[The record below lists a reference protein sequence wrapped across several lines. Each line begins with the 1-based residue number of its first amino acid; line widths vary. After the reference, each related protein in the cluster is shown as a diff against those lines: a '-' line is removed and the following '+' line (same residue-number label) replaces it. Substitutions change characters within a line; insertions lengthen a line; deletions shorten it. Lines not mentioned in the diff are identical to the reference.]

1 MRAVSGTSASVHH
14 CHVVFV
20 WNAPASAEGVVV
32 AVLAMADWPTRVM
45 SPRDHWCRCGPRVA
59 PAMVALLLLA
69 LGSCSDVGSGFCGRW
84 SCGCRCSCCGCRC
97 SCCGCGGWLQMLVLR
112 LRLRPR
118 VFDIALGGCGLVGA
132 VGAVEA
138 VRQGSR
144 PAGVPATASL
154 HDRGCRCRRRRG
166 GAGGG
171 CPRGHG
177 CRCRRRRVGGG
188 WRRLEAV
195 PVTPGVG
202 GVAGAVEAV
211 VWPASMALARG
222 TVSAE
227 EEVVWPASHA
237 LARGAVP
244 ATARGLFAS
253 PQPRVRP

>member
-1 MRAVSGTSASVHH
+1 
-14 CHVVFV
+14 
-20 WNAPASAEGVVV
+20 
-32 AVLAMADWPTRVM
+32 MADWPTRVM
-45 SPRDHWCRCGPRVA
+45 SPRDHGCRCGPRVD
-59 PAMVALLLLA
+59 PAMVALLLLAPTGA

-211 VWPASMALARG
+211 VSSASMALAG
-222 TVSAE
+222 GSVSAE
-227 EEVVWPASHA
+227 EEVVFSASRA
-237 LARGAVP
+237 LARGAVSATASVLESGAVP
-244 ATARGLFAS
+244 ATATCRCLT
-253 PQPRVRP
+253 